1 MLQKI
6 SKDPLVV
13 TNVRRSIRLE
23 GKTKG
28 LSVMQVTQKETASAV
43 QLNNQTYQARQLEV
57 WGRISAK
64 SQQLR

>member
-28 LSVMQVTQKETASAV
+28 LSVMQVTQKETAFAV

>member
-28 LSVMQVTQKETASAV
+28 LSVMQVTQKEIASAV